1 MNVTWESGGHV
12 LDPAPIPSGLASR
25 GSVAEDRLSV
35 PIGKDRGKVQVR
47 LCAKTEVGAG
57 MGIDLNDCLCP
68 DLEIAAHPDGARI
81 DRAGRRPRQRPIAP
95 IGY

>member
-1 MNVTWESGGHV
+1 MIRLGFTRAQLAKIGLPYQSGRSPDGAV
-12 LDPAPIPSGLASR
+12 G
-25 GSVAEDRLSV
+25 
-35 PIGKDRGKVQVR
+35 

-57 MGIDLNDCLCP
+57 MGIDRNDRLYP

-81 DRAGRRPRQRPIAP
+81 DRAGRLPRQRPIVP